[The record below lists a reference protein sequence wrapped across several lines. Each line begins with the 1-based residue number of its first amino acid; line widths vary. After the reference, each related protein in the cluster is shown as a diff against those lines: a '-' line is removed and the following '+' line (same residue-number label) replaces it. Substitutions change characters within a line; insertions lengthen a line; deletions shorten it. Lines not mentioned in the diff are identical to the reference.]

1 MGVGGD
7 AQGPPLRPSPRRM
20 SPLGAARGRARPHL
34 PSHWPAV
41 PPPLLKDLPQPLRG
55 TEFSGKHC
63 FCDRNQDGSDEAV
76 LGNGAGGHRGAYP
89 VLDVGHRGR
98 SEAEA
103 PAGSPRDFIRD
114 RKTQDTAQT
123 SFCPEP
129 CWPHSHSEPPPPQP
143 ALCGLSGPPVYT
155 AGGQSPLALS
165 PHGPTT
171 ASPSHGPVSRL
182 APGGLG
188 TALSLQAGGD
198 TGPEEARP
206 LGPEPPVL
214 WRTLSMSHH
223 LHGTEMRD

>member
-129 CWPHSHSEPPPPQP
+129 CWPHSHSEPPPPPASFVWTVRPACLHSRRPVPTGSVSTRSHHGQP
-143 ALCGLSGPPVYT
+143 QPW
-155 AGGQSPLALS
+155 
-165 PHGPTT
+165 
-171 ASPSHGPVSRL
+171 SR
-182 APGGLG
+182 
-188 TALSLQAGGD
+188 Q
-198 TGPEEARP
+198 P
-206 LGPEPPVL
+206 LGPWGLGNSPLPASR
-214 WRTLSMSHH
+214 WRH
-223 LHGTEMRD
+223 RP

>member
-1 MGVGGD
+1 
-7 AQGPPLRPSPRRM
+7 M

-129 CWPHSHSEPPPPQP
+129 CWPHSHSEPPPPPSQLCVDCQARLSTQPEASPHWLCLHTVPPRPAPAMVPSAAWPLGAWEQPSPCKQVETP
-143 ALCGLSGPPVYT
+143 ALRRPGPWDQSLLSF
-155 AGGQSPLALS
+155 GG
-165 PHGPTT
+165 
-171 ASPSHGPVSRL
+171 R
-182 APGGLG
+182 
-188 TALSLQAGGD
+188 
-198 TGPEEARP
+198 
-206 LGPEPPVL
+206 
-214 WRTLSMSHH
+214 
-223 LHGTEMRD
+223 